1 MKAIVPASIS
11 LLTLLA
17 LVPACSK
24 STDSTANNEESAA
37 STEETKEAPAR
48 KHAPW
53 PTDWEAAKAASKEQ
67 GKPILINFTGSDWC
81 GWCIRME
88 KEVFAK
94 KVFQDF
100 AEENLILLEI
110 DFPKNEALVAK
121 QSEALKAQNEML
133 DKQFKIEGYPTI
145 FLLDAEGEKIS
156 GDLGELDGD
165 AAEYVKHLEGLLP
178 SDDAPAPTES
188 EPATPEDA

>member
-1 MKAIVPASIS
+1 MKAIIPASIS

-24 STDSTANNEESAA
+24 STEATASNEKSAA
-37 STEETKEAPAR
+37 SKEETKEAPAR

-94 KVFQDF
+94 EVFQDF
-100 AEENLILLEI
+100 AKENLILLEI
-110 DFPKNEALVAK
+110 DFPKNEALLAK
-121 QSEALKAQNEML
+121 QSDDLKAQNKML
-133 DKQFKIEGYPTI
+133 DKQFEIEGYPTI
-145 FLLDAEGEKIS
+145 FLLNAEGEKIS
-156 GDLGELDGD
+156 EDLGVLDGNAND
-165 AAEYVKHLEGLLP
+165 YVKHLEGLLR
-178 SDDAPAPTES
+178 SQDAPAPTES
-188 EPATPEDA
+188 EPAPPEDA